1 MKIIKTILFNSETN
15 MPDNPDSV
23 RVYVDMTNKEFEEF
37 KKKVELKQ
45 NLKYDEDRINAG
57 IEKAYKDNKE

>member
-23 RVYVDMTNKEFEEF
+23 RVYVDMTIEEFEDF
-37 KKKVELKQ
+37 KKFVK
-45 NLKYDEDRINAG
+45 
-57 IEKAYKDNKE
+57 EKNEVKNE